1 MARAWGVAAVSDIF
15 VSYKAEDQRRVRP
28 LVDALEVDGLSVWW
42 DAEIG
47 GGAAWRQSIEAELDA
62 ARCVIVIWSKR
73 SAGPDGTFVHD
84 EASRAMERRVYLPV
98 KIDNVRPPLGFGER
112 QALSLARWQG
122 NRADP
127 RYQALLHAARAIME
141 GKAPRMQVAVAGPG
155 IDRRAI
161 LAGGAVAAVAAG
173 AGAWYWLHPSSS
185 TAANSIAVLPFAN
198 LSGDPAQAYFSDGIA
213 EELRT
218 ALSRIAGLKV
228 VARTSSEAMR
238 DADAKTAAQK
248 LGVSNIL
255 TGSVRRSPSTIRVTA
270 QLIDGPNGLE
280 RWTENYDRPAGDALQ
295 IQTDIANRVADALSI
310 RLGGS
315 DRKRIL
321 EGGTDNSEAH
331 DLLLKAEASIQQ
343 GEGREVWE
351 RAVGMLD
358 AALALDPHYADAL
371 ASKSRVLKGI
381 AGSLSQTA
389 EESQRLYAAAEA
401 AARQAI
407 KIAPQLKAGYGV
419 LGDILY
425 EQLHARAAL
434 AEYQRMLAAP
444 GDDVSA
450 LRGYAVF
457 LAESKRIDEALGLID
472 GIVAIDP
479 LNANT
484 FSWKAYIQAAGRRY
498 PDAIESIRQLMKL
511 VPNRSQPRSRLGYYL
526 MMQGRYDEAR
536 AAMESGGIVNAID
549 RVYRAVLSIRTGNR
563 QAAEQ
568 ALASMRGKSYAY
580 FQVAQLLTQLGRN
593 DEAIAA
599 LESAWNNRDS
609 GLTTVLIDPLLD
621 PLRGDPRF
629 EEIVKR
635 IDFPTQFS
643 GV

>member
-1 MARAWGVAAVSDIF
+1 MSDVFI
-15 VSYKAEDQRRVRP
+15 SYKAEDQRRVRP
-28 LVDALEVDGLSVWW
+28 LVDALEAEGLSVWW

-47 GGAAWRQSIEAELDA
+47 GGAAWRQSIEKELDA

-112 QALSLARWQG
+112 QALSLSRWQG
-122 NRADP
+122 KRDDP
-127 RYQALLHAARAIME
+127 RYQALLGAVRAIME
-141 GKAPRMQVAVAGPG
+141 GKAPHTQVAYAGAG

-161 LAGGAVAAVAAG
+161 IAGGAVAAVAAG
-173 AGAWYWLHPSSS
+173 TGAWYFLKPGSASAS
-185 TAANSIAVLPFAN
+185 NGIAVLPFAN
-198 LSGDPAQAYFSDGIA
+198 LSGDPAQAYFSDGMA

-248 LGVSNIL
+248 LGVPNIL

-315 DRKRIL
+315 DRKRIR
-321 EGGTDNSEAH
+321 EGSTTNPEAH
-331 DLLLKAEASIQQ
+331 DLLLKAEASLQR
-343 GEGREVWE
+343 GEGRD
-351 RAVGMLD
+351 ASDQAIGMLD
-358 AALALDPHYADAL
+358 AALALDPRYADAL
-371 ASKSRVLKGI
+371 AAKARILKAI
-381 AGSLSQTA
+381 AGSMVQTA
-389 EESQRLYAAAEA
+389 EESRQLYAAAEA
-401 AARQAI
+401 AAKQAI
-407 KIAPQLKAGYGV
+407 KIAPQLKAGHGV
-419 LGDILY
+419 LGDIYY

-434 AEYQRMLAAP
+434 VEYQKMLAAP
-444 GDDVSA
+444 GDDVGGLS
-450 LRGYAVF
+450 GYAVF
-457 LAESKRIDEALGLID
+457 LGENKRIDEALGLID
-472 GIVAIDP
+472 RIVAIDP
-479 LNANT
+479 LNAIT
-484 FSWKAYIQAAGRRY
+484 YSWKAYIQAAGRRY
-498 PDAIESIRQLMKL
+498 DDAVASIRHLMKL
-511 VPNRSQPRSRLGYYL
+511 VPHRTQLKFRLGFYL
-526 MMQGRYDEAR
+526 LMQGRYDEAR
-536 AAMESGGIVNAID
+536 AAMGDGSIVNEID
-549 RVYRAVLSIRTGNR
+549 RVYGAVLAIRTGNR
-563 QAAEQ
+563 QVAEE
-568 ALASMRGKSYAY
+568 ALASMRGKSYAW
-580 FQVAQLLTQLGRN
+580 FQVAELLTQLGRK

-599 LESAWNNRDS
+599 LESAWDNRDS

-629 EEIVKR
+629 EDIVR
-635 IDFPTQFS
+635 RLDFPAWS
-643 GV
+643 GGV